1 MKQKNQYKV
10 LVIPAWFNHQNKQD
24 GIFIHQFC
32 ESLQKNGHLVSLLY
46 LQIFSIKQFW
56 KYFKPIRFSYSNNFN
71 VIILKKIVYPL
82 PKILKSSVS
91 FFKKSLVR
99 KAILVIEKE
108 KFDIIHIQSVCNNIT
123 PFLAYEISKKLKIP
137 FVVSE
142 HYSSFKEAGNAIFYP
157 YMDVNEVKKIVQNAN
172 IRIGVSDY
180 ACMKFED
187 FFECKFLT
195 FPNIV
200 NEAFFKKANL
210 QNLKDNKN
218 FHFLI
223 IAALEK
229 HKGQSILLK
238 AFKKAFSHEPN
249 IYLNII
255 GKGSD
260 EAQLKNEVCELNLLE
275 RVKFIGSL
283 SHEEIINEI
292 DRSNIIVSSSLYE
305 TFGLTIVEGFLRG
318 NPVLST
324 RSGGPNEL
332 INETNGLL
340 CNVNDLEDLTK
351 TLKKIFEIY
360 RHFDFTKI
368 QEDAIKKFSPD
379 TLISNLVE
387 LYALTSKP
395 KELIQNLYERN

>member
-1 MKQKNQYKV
+1 M
-10 LVIPAWFNHQNKQD
+10 
-24 GIFIHQFC
+24 
-32 ESLQKNGHLVSLLY
+32 
-46 LQIFSIKQFW
+46 
-56 KYFKPIRFSYSNNFN
+56 
-71 VIILKKIVYPL
+71 
-82 PKILKSSVS
+82 
-91 FFKKSLVR
+91 
-99 KAILVIEKE
+99 
-108 KFDIIHIQSVCNNIT
+108 
-123 PFLAYEISKKLKIP
+123 
-137 FVVSE
+137 
-142 HYSSFKEAGNAIFYP
+142 
-157 YMDVNEVKKIVQNAN
+157 
-172 IRIGVSDY
+172 
-180 ACMKFED
+180 
-187 FFECKFLT
+187 
-195 FPNIV
+195 
-200 NEAFFKKANL
+200 
-210 QNLKDNKN
+210 
-218 FHFLI
+218 
-223 IAALEK
+223 
-229 HKGQSILLK
+229 
-238 AFKKAFSHEPN
+238 
-249 IYLNII
+249 NII

-260 EAQLKNEVCELNLLE
+260 EDQLKNEVCELNLLE

-292 DRSNIIVSSSLYE
+292 DRSNIIVSASLYE